1 MRMTS
6 RPWSA
11 RILLLGCAAIAV
23 GILLLFH
30 PTTTTY
36 EGAQLDCGSAISPS
50 SAAVAGYDCSVD
62 ERRFTA
68 VSIMTS
74 GAFVALVAGL
84 WPALRGGERV
94 QSVPDASP
102 SRH

>member
-1 MRMTS
+1 MKITS

-11 RILLLGCAAIAV
+11 RILLLGFAAVAL

-36 EGAQLDCGSAISPS
+36 DGGQLDCGSAISPS
-50 SAAVAGYDCSVD
+50 SAAAAGYDCSVD

-74 GAFVALVAGL
+74 GAFVALIAGL
-84 WPALRGGERV
+84 WPALRGGEQV
-94 QSVPDASP
+94 QHVPDPSP